1 MDPKKVLSLIIL
13 VIGLFMI
20 LVARQEYLVF
30 SSEYNPLFNVS
41 PDSEIKWLF
50 ILGIAAIVG
59 GFTGLI
65 REKIV

>member
-1 MDPKKVLSLIIL
+1 MNPKKVLSLIIL
-13 VIGLFMI
+13 VVGLFMI
-20 LVARQEYLVF
+20 LVARQEYLIF

-41 PDSEIKWLF
+41 PGSEIRWLF
-50 ILGIAAIVG
+50 IIGIAAIIG